1 MDIWE
6 RERVRSK
13 RRVHLKS
20 TTKALCDRRY
30 SAITHILSTDV
41 VTITEGRGE
50 HIDIERE
57 EMYGGYSSGAG
68 WDGRLGTE
76 LGQPCHT
83 SE

>member
-1 MDIWE
+1 MNTHHGHLGE
-6 RERVRSK
+6 RTCSQQ
-13 RRVHLKS
+13 
-20 TTKALCDRRY
+20 KAGSLEKHNE
-30 SAITHILSTDV
+30 SDV

>member
-1 MDIWE
+1 MDIE
-6 RERVRSK
+6 VR
-13 RRVHLKS
+13 
-20 TTKALCDRRY
+20 ALGY
-30 SAITHILSTDV
+30 P
-41 VTITEGRGE
+41 ITEGIGE